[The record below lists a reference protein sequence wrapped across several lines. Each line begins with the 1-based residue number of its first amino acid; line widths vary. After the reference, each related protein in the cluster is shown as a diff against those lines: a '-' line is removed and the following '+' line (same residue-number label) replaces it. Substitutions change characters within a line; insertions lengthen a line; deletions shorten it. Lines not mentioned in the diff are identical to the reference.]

1 MRIRLANKNDIKFI
15 QNLQKLV
22 GPTELGFSEVLDDK
36 ELLDIFKDKLT
47 FIALDK
53 NKPIGFIIGS
63 KIRPFGAM
71 IANLAILPDYQ
82 KHLVGLFLIKYFED
96 MAIKRNILWILSYIK
111 HTPTKQLIE
120 RNNRKY
126 FIGDK
131 YTEVLTVL

>member
-1 MRIRLANKNDIKFI
+1 
-15 QNLQKLV
+15 
-22 GPTELGFSEVLDDK
+22 
-36 ELLDIFKDKLT
+36 
-47 FIALDK
+47 
-53 NKPIGFIIGS
+53 
-63 KIRPFGAM
+63 M

>member
-1 MRIRLANKNDIKFI
+1 
-15 QNLQKLV
+15 

-82 KHLVGLFLIKYFED
+82 KHLIILYRLKLL
-96 MAIKRNILWILSYIK
+96 KNLILWD
-111 HTPTKQLIE
+111 PLIFV
-120 RNNRKY
+120 N
-126 FIGDK
+126 F
-131 YTEVLTVL
+131 V